1 MFICHH
7 EMNKHSGWL
16 ILFKRQFYT
25 EAQRLHAEQW
35 QLAGRRAGNRI
46 KTLSKSQDV
55 ILNGRCDLSA

>member
-25 EAQRLHAEQW
+25 EAQRLHAEQ
-35 QLAGRRAGNRI
+35 
-46 KTLSKSQDV
+46 
-55 ILNGRCDLSA
+55 